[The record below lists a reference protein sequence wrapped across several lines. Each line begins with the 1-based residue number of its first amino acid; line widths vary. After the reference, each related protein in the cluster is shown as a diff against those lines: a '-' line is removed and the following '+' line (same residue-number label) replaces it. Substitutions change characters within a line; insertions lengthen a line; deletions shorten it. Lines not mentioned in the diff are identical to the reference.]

1 MPKNYHLNKCVDFL
15 LLNNKIKESDIKD
28 IKIVYRAIEITNVK
42 LFCELKKELI
52 ENDWIA

>member
-28 IKIVYRAIEITNVK
+28 IKIVYRTIEITNVK